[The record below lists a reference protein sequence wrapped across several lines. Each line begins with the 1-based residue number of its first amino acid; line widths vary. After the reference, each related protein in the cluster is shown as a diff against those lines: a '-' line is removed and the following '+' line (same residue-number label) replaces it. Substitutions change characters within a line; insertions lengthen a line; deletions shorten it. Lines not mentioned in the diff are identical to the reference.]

1 MLLIFVFLFAVRLY
15 PCEFSKMGSRSMS
28 FFDEMDDSESVATSR
43 STTERDLSVSNSS
56 INSPGGETTLPS
68 YFNTTSD
75 ADSFYSF

>member
-1 MLLIFVFLFAVRLY
+1 
-15 PCEFSKMGSRSMS
+15 MS